1 MSKVIDE
8 RVVSMQFDNRHF
20 ESNVKTTMST
30 LDRLKAA
37 LNFKDAG
44 RSLQNINSAATKC
57 NLSPLSNA
65 VDNVGLRFNAM
76 YTIADQALRNITN
89 SAMAAGKNIINAL
102 TIDPVKTGL
111 SEYETQ
117 INSVQTILANTSHQG
132 TTIDD
137 VNKALDELNTYA
149 DQTIYNFTEM
159 TRNIGTFTAAG
170 LDLKTSTKAIQGIAN
185 LAAVSGSTSQQ
196 ASTAMYQLSQA
207 LSSGT
212 IRLMDWNSV
221 VNAGMGGKVFQDAI
235 IETAKGYGELT
246 ESAVAAYKSG
256 ENFRNLLNPKDYGD
270 WFTSDILAETL
281 QKFTKSGSV
290 EYLAK
295 VSNASEDSIK
305 ELQELGDT
313 VGYDSEQFD
322 EMAKSLANGDEAMTK
337 TIKDVLTMANTATDA
352 ATKVKTFSQM
362 WDVMKETAQS
372 GWSQTWKIIFGDF
385 EEAKAI
391 FTPLTNFFTN
401 IINKISDARNTF
413 LKAALGSPFGQLGE
427 KIANFTKPVG
437 DAVEA
442 LGDYSEIVDRIISG
456 EFGNGQERWDKLT
469 EMGYNWAHAQN
480 LVNEK
485 LGNSF
490 RRVVELTE
498 AQGENAVSLE
508 NLTDEKLKDL
518 GLTEAEIAAYREL
531 ERQAKETGKPISEL
545 IESLETRSGR
555 DLLIDSVKNFGSALT
570 SIAGAAGKAWR
581 EIFDPIKPESLYTVI
596 DSFEEFTAGI
606 KEFWKNADNL
616 GKLTRVFKGLFAAID
631 IIGTI
636 SGGAIKFV
644 FNVISEVLNLL
655 DADILGAA
663 ANIGDAVVALR
674 DWIDECTGLK
684 DAAKSVAKFVVSA
697 AEAVKSWFT
706 ALREAENIPAF
717 IANGILSGIK
727 FVIDAIVKLGTSII
741 DNLRGVLDE
750 HSPSRKAFEAG
761 WDFVLGFWNAIKAGA
776 SLIWGAVKDI
786 GTKALEAIKSI
797 DYNKLISVLVLG
809 GVLVGFLKIAN
820 AIKNFS
826 KPFEAAGEVL
836 DEAGEVV
843 EGVAD
848 TVKNFAKVVKSYS
861 GLLKAKAVK
870 ELAIAIGIVVG
881 AVALLSFLKADK
893 LKNAVIAI
901 SILAAVLVAMSFAI
915 SLLNKIPSVDFG
927 KTSLVILS
935 VSMAAVLMASAMKKL
950 EGLDANKWKQ
960 TVYSFAVAV
969 GALGVLITA
978 IGLTFGLTKLDIGK
992 VSPVLFK
999 LTAAMAAFVILC
1011 KVLGSMDAKEA
1022 QQGAKALAWL
1032 TVLMG
1037 ALMGFSSIVSVY
1049 LKVAGADAGA
1059 LGSSMIK
1066 MSIALLAMAG
1076 VVKIL
1081 STMTEAEL
1089 GRGYG
1094 VLLGLTGVIALLTLI
1109 TKLAGKNNFSA
1120 LGSTLLK
1127 MSVAMGIMFS
1137 LIGLIGKIPQADFDR
1152 GYGALLGLVG
1162 IVALLTAVT
1171 RLIGGNDFSKMGG
1184 TLMQMSVAMA
1194 ILGVVIKIVGGMD
1207 QTAFDKGYAALFGLS
1222 AMIAILVGITRLA
1235 GGNDLKKVGSTVMSM
1250 SVSMMILAGACAL
1263 LSVFNQNGGIQTAAN
1278 ALVMIS
1284 MAMTLM
1290 MLATKDMK
1298 DCKGNIIAMTAA
1310 IVAISV
1316 ALAALSFIAASDPA
1330 SLGVAALCLAGLM
1343 AVFGLMTKLMGH
1355 ATAKIAPLLVMTA
1368 AVGVLGGLLY
1378 LLTSLPDPSKAIDV
1392 AAALSIVM
1400 IALAGAMAIAGRTS
1414 GAGGG
1419 LGLLAASA
1427 GILAI
1432 SAALWVL
1439 AGIPWQQLAI
1449 GIGALVIALAAIVGA
1464 GVLLTMFAPG
1474 VAALTGVLLAFSAI
1488 ILSVGVAMLSF
1499 SGSLYIAGLALPLIG
1514 EGFAMLGEGLKAF
1527 IITIASCYENAGKFI
1542 VTMLSLSAGVIVF
1555 SVALAV
1561 AAIGVTVFSV
1571 ALIAL
1576 GAGVLV
1582 ASIGALGFAAALYVV
1597 GLALPLIADGF
1608 AALGVGLN
1616 SFVTNV
1622 ATCKD
1627 SMNDFAS
1634 VMTTMGSS
1642 ILVFLLKLSAGL
1654 GVVSVAAIAVGVG
1667 CVALAAGLALVGV
1680 SIVVVAAGVL
1690 TLGAAF
1696 VVLGVG
1702 AGVAA
1707 LGILAIGAAI
1717 ALAIN
1722 WVVSAVFNIGE
1733 QAKTAGTNLVQ
1744 GFANG
1749 ITSAIETVKN
1759 AVGGFVNSCIS
1770 TICELLGIHSP
1781 SLVAYQ
1787 LGTYTG
1793 DGFAL
1798 GLDDSTEKVNQSATN
1813 LANSAQTSMETA
1825 GTEGSTS
1832 FMDSLGDGIDLS
1844 SIDVGS
1850 LDMTSLKSTLGG
1862 AGTAG
1867 GTSFMTG
1874 LTDKLGTSSIDIGS
1888 MDLSS
1893 LTESFGGA
1901 GKDSGSS
1908 FLSSFSDSLSGSKFD
1923 IGSLDLSSLTSK
1935 FGDSGKEAAA
1945 SFSDGVNSSANEATL
1960 KPSITKMLSE
1970 ASSSAPKFKQVGVK
1984 LVTTFAMGIKQSSN
1998 IAVTNARSMANSAA
2012 SAVTGKSSNFYSAG
2026 ASLARGFARGI
2037 DDFSYLAVL
2046 EANTMVNS
2054 VVAIVRNGLQ
2064 INSPSKV
2071 FMEIGRS
2078 IPEGFAM
2085 GISDFG
2091 TSIVDSSIAMADV
2104 AIAGTRDAISRVAE
2118 AINTDIDSQP
2128 TIRPVLDL
2136 SDVESGA
2143 SAINGM
2149 FGMQPSLELLT
2160 NVGSINSMMNTRQ
2173 NGVNTTNDDVVA
2185 AIKDLKT
2192 AITESSGDSY
2202 SINGITYDDG
2212 SNIAS
2217 TIKSLVRA
2225 SRIEGRI

>member
-8 RVVSMQFDNRHF
+8 RVVSMQFDNKHF
-20 ESNVKTTMST
+20 EANVQTTMST
-30 LDRLKAA
+30 LDKLKAK
-37 LNFKDAG
+37 LNFTGSAKGLDNISTAAG
-44 RSLQNINSAATKC
+44 RC

-65 VDNVGLRFNAM
+65 VDNVGLKFNAM

-89 SAMAAGKNIINAL
+89 SAMAAGKRIISAL
-102 TIDPVKTGL
+102 TIDPVKTGFQ
-111 SEYETQ
+111 EYETQ
-117 INSVQTILANTSHQG
+117 INSTQTILANTKSKG
-132 TTIDD
+132 STIDD
-137 VNKALDELNTYA
+137 VNKALEELNKYA
-149 DQTIYNFTEM
+149 DKTIYNFTEM

-170 LDLKTSTKAIQGIAN
+170 IDLETSVNAIQGIAN

-207 LSSGT
+207 LASGT
-212 IRLMDWNSV
+212 VKLMDWNSV
-221 VNAGMGGKVFQDAI
+221 VNAGMGGEMFQNALKETSELLGTGAEAAIKARGSFRESLRDEWLTAEVLTETLKKFTSTGAIEQVAKYTGLTKEAIDATIESAKAQHGEKDAIEQASKALAEKSGKSAEEIKRVLEFAQDA
-235 IETAKGYGELT
+235 E
-246 ESAVAAYKSG
+246 
-256 ENFRNLLNPKDYGD
+256 
-270 WFTSDILAETL
+270 
-281 QKFTKSGSV
+281 
-290 EYLAK
+290 
-295 VSNASEDSIK
+295 
-305 ELQELGDT
+305 
-313 VGYDSEQFD
+313 
-322 EMAKSLANGDEAMTK
+322 
-337 TIKDVLTMANTATDA
+337 DA
-352 ATKVKTFSQM
+352 ATKVKTFTQM
-362 WDVMKETAQS
+362 WDVMKESVQS
-372 GWSQTWKIIFGDF
+372 GWAQTWKILFGDF
-385 EEAKAI
+385 EKAKEV
-391 FTPLTNFFTN
+391 FTPLTDFFTK
-401 IINKISDARNTF
+401 IIGKISDARNTF
-413 LKAALGSPFGQLGE
+413 LEAALGSPLGQLGE
-427 KIANFTKPVG
+427 KIAKITGPLG
-437 DAVEA
+437 DASAA
-442 LGDYSEIVDRIISG
+442 LGDYSEIVDRVIGG
-456 EFGNGQERWDKLT
+456 EFGNGQERWDKLS

-498 AQGENAVSLE
+498 AQGEHADSLE
-508 NLTDEKLKDL
+508 NLTDEKLKEL
-518 GLTEAEIAAYREL
+518 GLTEAEIVAYREL
-531 ERQAKETGKPISEL
+531 EQQAKKTGKPISEL
-545 IESLETRSGR
+545 IKDLETRSGR
-555 DLLIDSVKNFGSALT
+555 DLLIDSIKNLGSALV
-570 SIAGAAGKAWR
+570 SIAGTAGKAWR
-581 EIFDPIKPESLYTVI
+581 EIFEPIKPESLYKVI
-596 DSFEEFTAGI
+596 DSFEEFTAGV
-606 KEFWKNADNL
+606 KEFWKNSQNL
-616 GKLTRVFKGLFAAID
+616 DKLTRVFKGLFAAID

-636 SGGAIKFV
+636 TGGAIKFV
-644 FNVISEVLNLL
+644 FNVIKEVLGLL
-655 DADILGAA
+655 DVDILGAA
-663 ANIGDAVVALR
+663 ANIGDAIVALR
-674 DWIDECTGLK
+674 DWIDECAGLG
-684 DAAKSVAKFVVSA
+684 DAAKSVAEFIVNAS
-697 AEAVKSWFT
+697 EAIKSWFEELKST
-706 ALREAENIPAF
+706 DNIPEY
-717 IANGILSGIK
+717 IANGILSGIRY
-727 FVIDAIVKLGTSII
+727 VINAVLELGRSILERI
-741 DNLRGVLDE
+741 KQVLGI
-750 HSPSRKAFEAG
+750 HSPSIKFFEIGSNIIQGLVNGLVAG
-761 WDFVLGFWNAIKAGA
+761 GQLVWNT
-776 SLIWGAVKDI
+776 VKGI
-786 GTKALEAIKSI
+786 GSKALEAIKGI
-797 DYNKLISVLVLG
+797 DYNKLISVIVLG

-843 EGVAD
+843 EGVAI

-870 ELAIAIGIVVG
+870 ELAIAIGIIVG
-881 AVALLSFLKADK
+881 AVALLSFLKPEK
-893 LKNAVIAI
+893 LWPAVGAM
-901 SILAAVLVAMSFAI
+901 AVLAVVLVGMSFAI

-927 KTSLVILS
+927 KTSLVILA
-935 VSMAAVLMASAMKKL
+935 VSTAAILMASAIKKL
-950 EGLDANKWKQ
+950 EGLDPSKWKQ
-960 TVYSFAVAV
+960 TIASFAVAV
-969 GALGVLITA
+969 GALGLLITA
-978 IGLTFGLTKLDIGK
+978 LGLTFGLTKLDIGK

-999 LTAAMAAFVILC
+999 LTAAMAAFVVLC
-1011 KVLGSMDAKEA
+1011 KVLGSMDANEA

-1037 ALMGFSSIVSVY
+1037 ALMGFTAIASVY
-1049 LKVAGADAGA
+1049 MKVAGADAGA

-1066 MSIALLAMAG
+1066 MSIALMAMAG

-1109 TKLAGKNNFSA
+1109 TKLTGKSNFSA
-1120 LGSTLLK
+1120 LGSSLLK
-1127 MSVAMGIMFS
+1127 MSIAMSIMF
-1137 LIGLIGKIPQADFDR
+1137 GLIALVGKVPQADFDK
-1152 GYGALLGLVG
+1152 GYTALLGLVG
-1162 IVALLTAVT
+1162 LIALLTLTT

-1184 TLMQMSVAMA
+1184 TLVKISVAM
-1194 ILGVVIKIVGGMD
+1194 GVLALVVKAVGGMD
-1207 QTAFDKGYAALFGLS
+1207 QTAFDKGYVALFGLA

-1235 GGNDLKKVGSTVMSM
+1235 GGNDLKKVGSTLLAMSM
-1250 SVSMMILAGACAL
+1250 SMMILAGACAL
-1263 LSVFNQNGGIQTAAN
+1263 LSVFNQNGGVQSAAN
-1278 ALVMIS
+1278 ALIMIA

-1343 AVFGLMTKLMGH
+1343 AVFGLMTRLMGH
-1355 ATAKIAPLLVMTA
+1355 ATANIAPLLVMTA

-1400 IALAGAMAIAGRTS
+1400 IALAGAMAIAGGTS
-1414 GAGGG
+1414 GVGGG

-1432 SAALWVL
+1432 SAALWIL

-1449 GIGALVIALAAIVGA
+1449 GIGAVVVALAAIVAA

-1474 VAALTGVLLAFSAI
+1474 VAALTGVLLAFSAVI
-1488 ILSVGVAMLSF
+1488 MSVGVVMIAF
-1499 SGSLYIAGLALPLIG
+1499 SGSLYIAGLALPLLG
-1514 EGFAMLGEGLKAF
+1514 DGFAVLGEGLKAF
-1527 IITIASCYENAGKFI
+1527 IITIASCYEHAGKFI
-1542 VTMLSLSAGVIVF
+1542 VTMLSLSAGIIVF

-1561 AAIGVTVFSV
+1561 AAVGVTLFSV
-1571 ALIAL
+1571 GLVVLGAAILIAS
-1576 GAGVLV
+1576 V
-1582 ASIGALGFAAALYVV
+1582 GALGFAGALYVV

-1608 AALGVGLN
+1608 ADLGVGLQ
-1616 SFVTNV
+1616 SFITNI
-1622 ATCKD
+1622 ASCKG
-1627 SMNDFAS
+1627 SMEDFSS
-1634 VMTTMGSS
+1634 VMSTLGTS
-1642 ILVFLLKLSAGL
+1642 ILGFLLKLAAGL
-1654 GVVSVAAIAVGVG
+1654 AVVGLSAIGFGVG
-1667 CVALAAGLALVGV
+1667 CIALAAGLALVGV

-1690 TLGAAF
+1690 TLGASF

-1707 LGILAIGAAI
+1707 LGILSLGAAI
-1717 ALAIN
+1717 ALAIT
-1722 WVVSAVFNIGE
+1722 WVVNAVLNIGE

-1749 ITSAIETVKN
+1749 ITSAIETVKT

-1770 TICELLGIHSP
+1770 TICELLGINSP
-1781 SLVAYQ
+1781 SRVAYQ
-1787 LGTYTG
+1787 LGAYTG
-1793 DGFAL
+1793 EGYAN
-1798 GLDDSTEKVNQSATN
+1798 GLDDSTDKVNESATN

-1832 FMDSLGDGIDLS
+1832 FMDSLGEGIDLS

-1874 LTDKLGTSSIDIGS
+1874 LTDKLGASSIDIGS

-1901 GKDSGSS
+1901 GENSGSS
-1908 FLSSFSDSLSGSKFD
+1908 FLSGFSDKLGGSNFD
-1923 IGSLDLSSLTSK
+1923 LGSLDLSSLTSK

-1945 SFSDGVNSSANEATL
+1945 SFSEGVNSSADSATL
-1960 KPSITKMLSE
+1960 KPSLTKMLGE
-1970 ASSSAPKFKQVGVK
+1970 ASDSSPKFKQAGIK
-1984 LVTTFAMGIKQSSN
+1984 LVTSFATGIKQSST
-1998 IAVTNARSMANSAA
+1998 IAVTNVTAMAKSATI
-2012 SAVTGKSSNFYSAG
+2012 AVTGKSASFYSAG

-2037 DDFSYLAVL
+2037 DDFSYLAVT
-2046 EANTMVNS
+2046 EANAMVNS
-2054 VVAIVRNGLQ
+2054 VVSIVRNGLQ

-2085 GISDFG
+2085 GINDLG
-2091 TSIVDSSIAMADV
+2091 SSIANSTMAMGDL
-2104 AIAGTRDAISRVAE
+2104 AIAGTQDAIRRIAE

-2136 SDVESGA
+2136 SDVESKAG
-2143 SAINGM
+2143 SINGL
-2149 FGMQPSLELLT
+2149 FSMQPSLELLT

-2192 AITESSGDSY
+2192 AISESSGDTY

-2217 TIKSLVRA
+2217 TIKTLVRA